1 MKNKLFAIPLLLATT
16 LFADTVSITEAYD
29 FALENSK
36 TIKSA
41 KYQLEA
47 NKQSIEQVK
56 AEFYPQINGTISY
69 SNTKEEINSLQNRLD
84 YDIEE
89 DSTDLMVSL
98 HQVIY
103 DPQSWARLGI
113 EQIRA
118 KMHTLSYEQQKQ
130 ELAKVVLKDYINVLK
145 STNKIVLL
153 NAYVKY
159 NKSKL
164 DAIEKRLKMN
174 LASKMDFLQI
184 KVEYNTAK
192 LELSKEKSLYKV
204 YKVRLENITAQ
215 KDLQIKLLD
224 ISTISK
230 NTIDSLHKNVTENI
244 NFENNL
250 DIQLAQLTIK
260 ISKNDLDSSFAQHYP
275 KINFDAV
282 YTKYD
287 SDDVTSDYENTQR
300 MVLSLKVPIYQGGY
314 VNSKVTASKLN
325 LKAANEDLKDAQ
337 ENIQAQYDELLAQLT
352 SSIETVILYKDTLE
366 STKLYLD
373 SVSLGYQNGLKS
385 IIDLN
390 DASYKLHEV
399 EYKYIENLYTMM
411 DSYIGLLILTNN
423 FDKLELLNNLL
434 K

>member
-1 MKNKLFAIPLLLATT
+1 
-16 LFADTVSITEAYD
+16 
-29 FALENSK
+29 
-36 TIKSA
+36 
-41 KYQLEA
+41 
-47 NKQSIEQVK
+47 
-56 AEFYPQINGTISY
+56 
-69 SNTKEEINSLQNRLD
+69 
-84 YDIEE
+84 
-89 DSTDLMVSL
+89 
-98 HQVIY
+98 
-103 DPQSWARLGI
+103 
-113 EQIRA
+113 
-118 KMHTLSYEQQKQ
+118 
-130 ELAKVVLKDYINVLK
+130 
-145 STNKIVLL
+145 
-153 NAYVKY
+153 
-159 NKSKL
+159 
-164 DAIEKRLKMN
+164 
-174 LASKMDFLQI
+174 
-184 KVEYNTAK
+184 
-192 LELSKEKSLYKV
+192 
-204 YKVRLENITAQ
+204 
-215 KDLQIKLLD
+215 LD

-230 NTIDSLHKNVTENI
+230 NTIDNLHKNVTENI

-260 ISKNDLDSSFAQHYP
+260 ISKNDLDSSFSQHYP

-287 SDDVTSDYENTQR
+287 SDDKTSDYENTQR

-352 SSIETVILYKDTLE
+352 SSIETVVLYKDTLE